1 MADLIPAVK
10 TESGNNP
17 FNLPATQGQSSVGNV
32 GTLATAEATR
42 SMGEVQAAVYMAKM
56 FPRDPQQAYENVLK
70 ACQRP
75 GLANRAIYEYA
86 RGGTNISGPSIRL
99 AEAIASEWGNINYG
113 FVELDR
119 TKRYT
124 VAQAYA
130 WNLETNVKAIRTV
143 TVPHE
148 RHTRNGVTVLTD
160 PRDIYELVANNM
172 ARRLRACILEVIP
185 GDVVDD
191 AIEECLKT
199 QRAHADTSQEGI
211 KKLVDAF
218 ERFGVTKAD
227 IEAYIQRSISAI
239 TAGNVVK
246 LRSIYQSLADGMA
259 NPSDFFKQ
267 QPANPT
273 RVIDM
278 KAQLE
283 AKPKPNLPPIEPEQ
297 EQEPEKPKRGRKPK
311 EPEPEPE
318 SEETSDDLVAMELS
332 NDIARAATLSDV
344 TAVFSDAQFEYQSG
358 NLSKQDFDLI
368 SKMCEARKKEIQK

>member
-17 FNLPATQGQSSVGNV
+17 FNLPATQGQTQAGNI
-32 GTLATAEATR
+32 GTLAATEATR
-42 SMGEVQAAVYMAKM
+42 SMAEVQGMVFMAKQ
-56 FPRDPQQAYENVLK
+56 FPRDTRQAYENVLK

-75 GLANRAIYEYA
+75 GLANRAIYEYS

-99 AEAIASEWGNINYG
+99 AEAIASEWGNITYG
-113 FVELDR
+113 FIELDR

-191 AIEECLKT
+191 AIEECIKT
-199 QRAHADTSQEGI
+199 QNAHADTSPEGI

-246 LRSIYQSLADGMA
+246 LRKIYQSLADGMA
-259 NPSDFFKQ
+259 TPSDFFKQ

-283 AKPKPNLPPIEPEQ
+283 QKPKPLAPVETEQ
-297 EQEPEKPKRGRKPK
+297 EPEPEKPKRGRKPK
-311 EPEPEPE
+311 EQEP
-318 SEETSDDLVAMELS
+318 EETSDDLVAMELS
-332 NDIARAATLSDV
+332 NDISRATSLSDV

-358 NLSKQDFDLI
+358 NLSKKDFDMI
-368 SKMCEARKKEIQK
+368 STLCEAKKKEIQK

>member
-17 FNLPATQGQSSVGNV
+17 FNLPATQGQTQAGNI
-32 GTLATAEATR
+32 GTLATTEATR
-42 SMGEVQAAVYMAKM
+42 SMAEVQAAVFMAKQ

-113 FVELDR
+113 FIELDR

-148 RHTRNGVTVLTD
+148 RHTRNEVTVLTD

-191 AIEECLKT
+191 AIEECIKT

-259 NPSDFFKQ
+259 TPSDFFKQ

-283 AKPKPNLPPIEPEQ
+283 QKPKPLPPIETEQ
-297 EQEPEKPKRGRKPK
+297 EPEPEKPKRGRKPK
-311 EPEPEPE
+311 EPEPE
-318 SEETSDDLVAMELS
+318 ETSDDLIAMELS
-332 NDIARAATLSDV
+332 NDLARATSLSDV

-358 NLSKQDFDLI
+358 NLSKKDFDLI
-368 SKMCEARKKEIQK
+368 SALCDAKKKEIQK

>member
-17 FNLPATQGQSSVGNV
+17 FNLPATQGQTQAGNI
-32 GTLATAEATR
+32 GTLATTEATR
-42 SMGEVQAAVYMAKM
+42 SMAEVQAAVFMAKQ

-113 FVELDR
+113 FIELDR

-191 AIEECLKT
+191 AIEECIKT

-259 NPSDFFKQ
+259 TPSDFFKQ
-267 QPANPT
+267 QPASPT

-283 AKPKPNLPPIEPEQ
+283 QKPKPLPPIETEQ
-297 EQEPEKPKRGRKPK
+297 EPEPEKPKRGRKPK
-311 EPEPEPE
+311 EPEPE
-318 SEETSDDLVAMELS
+318 ETSDDLVAMELS
-332 NDIARAATLSDV
+332 NDLARANSLSDV

-358 NLSKQDFDLI
+358 NLSKADFDLI
-368 SKMCEARKKEIQK
+368 SKMCEAKKKEIQK

>member
-17 FNLPATQGQSSVGNV
+17 FNLPATQGQTQAGNI
-32 GTLATAEATR
+32 GTLATTEATR
-42 SMGEVQAAVYMAKM
+42 SMAEVQAAVFMAKQ

-113 FVELDR
+113 FIELDR

-191 AIEECLKT
+191 AIEECIKT

-259 NPSDFFKQ
+259 TPSDFFKQ
-267 QPANPT
+267 QSANPT

-283 AKPKPNLPPIEPEQ
+283 QKPKPLPPIETEQ
-297 EQEPEKPKRGRKPK
+297 EPEPEKPKRGRKPK
-311 EPEPEPE
+311 EPEPE
-318 SEETSDDLVAMELS
+318 ETSDDQVAMELS
-332 NDIARAATLSDV
+332 NELARATSLSDV
-344 TAVFSDAQFEYQSG
+344 TAVFSDAQFEFQAG
-358 NLSKQDFDLI
+358 NLSKKDFDLI
-368 SKMCEARKKEIQK
+368 STLCDAKKKEIQK